1 MGKIKKF
8 KKRKTRQSSSSLFT
22 KECKCSFH
30 SVFSEVSGVSFIGLH
45 KVRSKD
51 YKKSYL
57 KWLIKNGYLSEHSKY
72 FCNGC
77 LKYAQK
83 KLNENNGTVNVEN
96 QEGLENSQ
104 NSSDSENE
112 TIGNSVAYVLKLI
125 KENKL
130 NETETIELCRA
141 LGQLSK
147 NLFTK
152 IVNQFKFQSN
162 THYLQKI

>member
-1 MGKIKKF
+1 MSKK
-8 KKRKTRQSSSSLFT
+8 
-22 KECKCSFH
+22 
-30 SVFSEVSGVSFIGLH
+30 V
-45 KVRSKD
+45 
-51 YKKSYL
+51 
-57 KWLIKNGYLSEHSKY
+57 KW
-72 FCNGC
+72 
-77 LKYAQK
+77 
-83 KLNENNGTVNVEN
+83 NNATVNVEN

-104 NSSDSENE
+104 NNSDSENE

-141 LGQLSK
+141 LGQLST

>member
-1 MGKIKKF
+1 M
-8 KKRKTRQSSSSLFT
+8 
-22 KECKCSFH
+22 
-30 SVFSEVSGVSFIGLH
+30 
-45 KVRSKD
+45 
-51 YKKSYL
+51 
-57 KWLIKNGYLSEHSKY
+57 
-72 FCNGC
+72 
-77 LKYAQK
+77 KYAQK

-112 TIGNSVAYVLKLI
+112 TIGNSVADVLKLI

>member
-1 MGKIKKF
+1 M
-8 KKRKTRQSSSSLFT
+8 
-22 KECKCSFH
+22 
-30 SVFSEVSGVSFIGLH
+30 
-45 KVRSKD
+45 
-51 YKKSYL
+51 
-57 KWLIKNGYLSEHSKY
+57 
-72 FCNGC
+72 
-77 LKYAQK
+77 
-83 KLNENNGTVNVEN
+83 NVEN

-104 NSSDSENE
+104 NNSDSENE

-130 NETETIELCRA
+130 NETETIELCRT
-141 LGQLSK
+141 LGQLST